1 MTQPLLCAR
10 LPPRRAQTG
19 FLLPQLALAVVVGS
33 LLMAYAGNRHWQ
45 TTLDQSRDDKAKMI
59 GERLANVSDAVKT
72 YATTFFTQIQRNQ
85 TITRNGYTLAAQN
98 VLSPTVADLNGLGF
112 LAASATNP
120 VIYNGQ
126 SIQYGVAMQVNT
138 QSGCSVPTCSLLF
151 SVITSTPLLIPDST
165 TLDIRRSTLAANA
178 ASPGNAGVSMPSSM
192 GGNPGVF
199 VASGGTV
206 IGSNPTGV
214 AGLVAMTSGY
224 DSQGFF
230 EFLRRDG
237 SLPMT
242 GALNMQDASGTKH
255 DIVNANDVDA
265 VNMTASNAVTGE
277 TVTSKDRLK
286 SGEFLQLDGVAIEG
300 GVCDPRTMALDSG
313 GLALTCQNLRW
324 ARLRTYRFDQVTIG
338 RINQLCTAT
347 DATNPPLYDTFTY
360 QVTCAQRYCLRAY
373 NYQFGLINE
382 YGLGYNKEHPYY
394 SNSNTLVSIA
404 CSR

>member
-10 LPPRRAQTG
+10 LPPRRAQKG
-19 FLLPQLALAVVVGS
+19 FLLPQLAVAVIVGS
-33 LLMAYAGNRHWQ
+33 LAMAYAGNHYWQ
-45 TTLDQSRDDKAKMI
+45 TTLDQNRDDKAKMV
-59 GERLANVSDAVKT
+59 GERLAKVSDAVKT
-72 YATTFFTQIQRNQ
+72 YATTFFTQIQLNQ
-85 TITRNGYTLAAQN
+85 PISRNGYTLAAQRA
-98 VLSPTVADLNGLGF
+98 LSPTLADLNGLGF
-112 LAASATNP
+112 LASSATNP

-126 SIQYGVAMQVNT
+126 SIDYNVVMQVNT
-138 QSGCSVPTCSLLF
+138 QSGCSVPSCSLLF
-151 SVITSTPLLIPDST
+151 SVITSAPLRIPDST
-165 TLDIRRSTLAANA
+165 TPDVRRATLAANA
-178 ASPGNAGVSMPSSM
+178 ASPGNAGVALPTTM
-192 GGNPGVF
+192 GGNPNVF
-199 VASGGTV
+199 VANGGTV
-206 IGSNPTGV
+206 LTANPSGV
-214 AGLVAMTSGY
+214 AGLVAMTDGY

-242 GALNMQDASGTKH
+242 GTLNMQDTSGAKH
-255 DIVNANDVDA
+255 DIANANDVDA
-265 VNMTASNAVTGE
+265 VNMTASSAVTGG

-338 RINQLCTAT
+338 RVNQLCTAT
-347 DATNPPLYDTFTY
+347 DPTNPPQYDTFTY

>member
-33 LLMAYAGNRHWQ
+33 LVLAYAGNRYWQ
-45 TTLDQSRDDKAKMI
+45 ATLDQSRDDKAKMI

-85 TITRNGYTLAAQN
+85 PITRNGYTLSAQN

-242 GALNMQDASGTKH
+242 GTLNMQDASGAKH
-255 DIVNANDVDA
+255 DITNAKDIDA
-265 VNMTASNAVTGE
+265 VDMTASGAMKGE
-277 TVTSKDRLK
+277 TVTSTGRLK
-286 SGEFLQLDGVAIEG
+286 SGEFLQLDGVAVEG
-300 GVCDPRTMALDSG
+300 GTCQPRTMALDSG
-313 GLALTCQNLRW
+313 GLALTCQSGRW
-324 ARLRTYRFDQVTIG
+324 ARLRTYRFDRTTVAAVNRECIVDDP
-338 RINQLCTAT
+338 AS
-347 DATNPPLYDTFTY
+347 PPLYDTFTY
-360 QVTCAQRYCLRAY
+360 QVTCAVRYCTRVY
-373 NYQFGLINE
+373 GYQFGLINE
-382 YGLGYNKEHPYY
+382 YRIGYNKEHPYY
-394 SNSNTLVSIA
+394 SQPNTILDIA